1 MVTAAPFIIVLGAV
15 GAVGL
20 FFYGFWDRISGV
32 LVKLTSVFRAD
43 IERADLKVS
52 SEQLA
57 FGVGGLSVFGWLF
70 FVVIAHPSLLIAS
83 ISLPAALLVVAKLCQ
98 TWLKGKVKARIKAFH
113 NQLELVLRMIGN
125 GLRVGLGLR
134 QALVLVTE
142 ELPDPARVEFAQ
154 LIGQTNIGV
163 PLNDALDSLVDRM
176 YSEELR
182 MMVDAIKVQSE
193 TGGNLAKILDHLA
206 TTIKARRN
214 IQRKIRSITSEARS
228 GAYVI
233 GALPLGVG
241 LFIIVFQPD
250 MRVALFTTPIGHLGL
265 IAFVILEGLGIL
277 SLRMLL
283 AFEI

>member
-1 MVTAAPFIIVLGAV
+1 MVAVAPFIIMLGAA

-20 FFYGFWDRISGV
+20 LFFGFWERVAG
-32 LVKLTSVFRAD
+32 LLNKLTSTFRRD
-43 IERADLKVS
+43 IERADLKVT
-52 SEQLA
+52 SEQLTY
-57 FGVGGLSVFGWLF
+57 GIVGFSVIGWLA
-70 FVVIAHPSLLIAS
+70 FVVIAHPNIIVAFATLPVAVAIA
-83 ISLPAALLVVAKLCQ
+83 IKLCQ
-98 TWLKGKVKARIKAFH
+98 NWLQGKVKARVKAFN

-142 ELPDPARVEFAQ
+142 ELPDPARVEFAR

-163 PLNDALDSLVDRM
+163 ALNDALDSLVLRM
-176 YSEELR
+176 FSEELR
-182 MMVDAIKVQSE
+182 MLVDAIKVQSQ

-214 IQRKIRSITSEARS
+214 IQRKIRTMTSEARS

-233 GALPLGVG
+233 GALPVLVGVF
-241 LFIIVFQPD
+241 LVIFEPD
-250 MRVALFTTPIGHLGL
+250 MRDALITTPIGHFGML
-265 IAFVILEGLGIL
+265 IFVALEGAGIF
-277 SLRMLL
+277 SLRQLL